1 LPWAR
6 KTVSNL
12 NTTMEGFGQFLL
24 ETQGMGVPFLYPLGY
39 QGVGQYPPQYLTAL
53 FPDALI
59 YIAADERLQHCWE
72 AEPFKIDHLKPQPIF
87 NKAYGKLS
95 LVSTHPE
102 LPPGNSVPWKAL
114 PPDPD
119 VKPFPEGPAHPCMIS
134 EPKCLPG
141 NLIGKDAEKFGDPC
155 HGNWNLPENK
165 GENIMKKYIDYMEA
179 KKMSK
184 GNSEKYKRIECEDCE
199 RVYDVPNA
207 EYENRRVERSRMG
220 KYIQFPD
227 EDCPYCRHEK
237 EMDDDDMGQRRARY
251 GDHTGYAEGT
261 KKEYA
266 PLVGAR
272 PDQVGNSRQQMII
285 PDEFPSPSIVT
296 DKTHNKKRNKMTEHK
311 SFFDFVQMME
321 AKKQESQKVLNMY
334 KKDYDKYQPLPE
346 KKGNKNR
353 KLKLE

>member
-1 LPWAR
+1 
-6 KTVSNL
+6 
-12 NTTMEGFGQFLL
+12 MEGFGQFLL

-59 YIAADERLQHCWE
+59 YIAADERLQHC
-72 AEPFKIDHLKPQPIF
+72 
-87 NKAYGKLS
+87 
-95 LVSTHPE
+95 
-102 LPPGNSVPWKAL
+102 
-114 PPDPD
+114 
-119 VKPFPEGPAHPCMIS
+119 
-134 EPKCLPG
+134 
-141 NLIGKDAEKFGDPC
+141 NLLGKDAEKFGDPC